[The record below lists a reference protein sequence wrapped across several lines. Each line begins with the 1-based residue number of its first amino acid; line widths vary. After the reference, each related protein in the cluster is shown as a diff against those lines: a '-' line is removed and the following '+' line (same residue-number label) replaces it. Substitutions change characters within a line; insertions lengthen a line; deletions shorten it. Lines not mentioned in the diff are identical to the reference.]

1 MYKHYL
7 TQFCFAV
14 PLVVLLIIIYLFTY
28 FFFCCC
34 CVAIVVACCC
44 VGSVRALQGCVPAPS
59 CYFPAANPS
68 SIITTC
74 SSTLSRRCR
83 MRFLCWLH
91 LILNPSLTAWSLRM
105 TGIVI
110 NLSNS
115 QSFGHSRQSS
125 SVAITS
131 VRFLFLFFFAVV
143 L

>member
-1 MYKHYL
+1 M
-7 TQFCFAV
+7 
-14 PLVVLLIIIYLFTY
+14 
-28 FFFCCC
+28 
-34 CVAIVVACCC
+34 
-44 VGSVRALQGCVPAPS
+44 PAPS
-59 CYFPAANPS
+59 CYSQPLTPS

-91 LILNPSLTAWSLRM
+91 LILSTPPPAPPQLIPSLTAWSLRM

-115 QSFGHSRQSS
+115 RSFGHSRQSS

-131 VRFLFLFFFAVV
+131 VRFLFLFFFLQLCSHRFVSDLYFLLREESCALDFSGKDSFVR